1 MGCICKCHEKCK
13 NKYMKKEDQAQKD
26 FEKVKKEINE
36 SMINIHETLEGIK
49 DWDSFFHSNEKIWFD
64 DEKIKLNKID
74 IDSPKY
80 NKISYLKLLCSYNC
94 EKIMESRCVLIFFF
108 ICGIFS
114 CLIQLI
120 GVQAGIIIIN
130 SIFKE
135 IVDEIKLL
143 SRDIPRK
150 YNFYENLEISTYKTI
165 PDLDVGMTFCFLG
178 TLFLKNYN
186 YYISN
191 FLHILAT
198 VGFILLFYLFD
209 FHKGKEPLNNYSNI
223 ELTVLIFAYINNN
236 NRSNFNNRIKRIHEY
251 I

>member
-1 MGCICKCHEKCK
+1 MGCIFKCHEKCK
-13 NKYMKKEDQAQKD
+13 NKYMQKEDQEHKD

-36 SMINIHETLEGIK
+36 SMINIHETLEGIE

-80 NKISYLKLLCSYNC
+80 NKISYLKLLSSYNC
-94 EKIMESRCVLIFFF
+94 EKMMESRCVLIFFF

-114 CLIQLI
+114 CLVQLI

-150 YNFYENLEISTYKTI
+150 YNFYENLEI
-165 PDLDVGMTFCFLG
+165 
-178 TLFLKNYN
+178 
-186 YYISN
+186 
-191 FLHILAT
+191 
-198 VGFILLFYLFD
+198 
-209 FHKGKEPLNNYSNI
+209 
-223 ELTVLIFAYINNN
+223 
-236 NRSNFNNRIKRIHEY
+236 
-251 I
+251 